1 MVPMF
6 STITGKAIR
15 DPTELDESYFRR
27 NLESL
32 VLFNQAIQSVF
43 EHHPEPHAFLEVGQH
58 SALSGPLQQIFATYR
73 GKNRPVYIPT
83 LMRNSESS
91 ARYQLFTMLV
101 VQCGIHKWD
110 YASPGQEAI
119 PAAIEKL
126 SVAVGSSVMRLGS
139 QCRSL
144 ASGILSGDATL
155 LQGDKVVLS
164 ISKATF
170 FSVDTTGDEPVSIT
184 EVRWEPDVELFPA
197 VDMIKRAKDYQACLD
212 VLAFCDTI
220 AILKILEIDSHTRDV
235 DTQIPHLIK
244 WKGWIHAQAHKIRE
258 GKNNIFPEHKVM
270 SLGDLLSMYNEFLWG
285 EADPLEALMDSES
298 LSFIYEESIRN
309 VDWSSILSLLS
320 HSNPSLNILEIGAG
334 TGAATGCV
342 LSQLESW
349 GFAMYS
355 KYTFTDIS
363 PGFLS
368 AAKEKFRDHDNM
380 EYKLLDINRDPTGQ
394 GLSYIATT

>member
-6 STITGKAIR
+6 STVTGKAIR
-15 DPTELDESYFRR
+15 DPTELDASYFRR
-27 NLESL
+27 NLESP

-43 EHHPEPHAFLEVGQH
+43 EHRPEPHAFLEVGQH
-58 SALSGPLQQIFATYR
+58 SVLSGPLQQIFATYR

-83 LMRNSESS
+83 LARNI
-91 ARYQLFTMLV
+91 
-101 VQCGIHKWD
+101 VQCGIRKWD

-212 VLAFCDTI
+212 VLAFCDKI

-258 GKNNIFPEHKVM
+258 GKNNIFPE
-270 SLGDLLSMYNEFLWG
+270 S
-285 EADPLEALMDSES
+285 
-298 LSFIYEESIRN
+298 
-309 VDWSSILSLLS
+309 
-320 HSNPSLNILEIGAG
+320 
-334 TGAATGCV
+334 
-342 LSQLESW
+342 
-349 GFAMYS
+349 
-355 KYTFTDIS
+355 
-363 PGFLS
+363 
-368 AAKEKFRDHDNM
+368 
-380 EYKLLDINRDPTGQ
+380 
-394 GLSYIATT
+394 